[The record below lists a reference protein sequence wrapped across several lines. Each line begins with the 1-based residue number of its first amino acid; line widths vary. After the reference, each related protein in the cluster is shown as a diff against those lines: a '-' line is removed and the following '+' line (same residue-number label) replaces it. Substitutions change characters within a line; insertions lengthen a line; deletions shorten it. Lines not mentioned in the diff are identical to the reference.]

1 MLSFDHQTDNPSGKK
16 KSSKSQKKQDS
27 RYRSSKSSSSSS
39 KNRYQY
45 EQDPVFSRYSSNTEA
60 TACDSM
66 GPYTSDEFSSNNNNN
81 NNATATKAIAVGNS
95 SANPNCTDGFP
106 TKDKEIVYFGYGPIV
121 NPLVR
126 YRRGISTPPHEI
138 ETAILYDHRLLFVE
152 GGTANIVPARGW
164 DVKGVLLK
172 FRNSAEWDAFRQ
184 FDANYD
190 IQEVSVSVMNQKNPD
205 PKHKNSKTFPS
216 SDTEEEEDSDS
227 GNDQQQQVEGEGEGE
242 EGENNDNNNNDD
254 DDDDNATGA
263 DDTEEEEDSDSGN
276 DQQQQVEGEGEGEE
290 GENNDNNDDD
300 DDDNAT
306 GADDVAV
313 AVADNDDGDDDECSS
328 LIRTS
333 RAHKS
338 CPTNAMTS
346 FMAEDFP
353 DDNSEGS
360 EDDYSCP
367 FGLGGEAKDRKDA
380 GDIVNCVTFAIDQ
393 PRSALFRRVPEDSV
407 LCRPQE
413 RYLKLMTE
421 GLRIHCVDETYV
433 RDEILTVSYV
443 PGERDRVVGS
453 KAYKTFPVLSKA
465 GGKLPK
471 ISVGKYENKLCSN
484 NSSNN
489 NNNKH
494 GATKSDPTYF
504 VCHNKVIRVDNPLEG
519 SSSSA
524 TNNNNACLNWL
535 RAVGHG
541 KGDLTLRVHQTFVD
555 PECLHVPLI
564 DAAEDLTSAHYE
576 WAEHTLV
583 LYLERGGLT
592 GSVVY
597 ELTDKED
604 KAFTAFSHSLGK
616 TMTSVGRRLHLGGS
630 GRDER
635 PTTTRMESGRRRSVP
650 SINPDSVPCTVQ
662 PFTSERFTSEMTDDD
677 AIIEEPGATTE
688 QAKAQQRRRL
698 FGLRI
703 KNLRNKS
710 ANAPGA

>member
-1 MLSFDHQTDNPSGKK
+1 MLSFDHQTDNASGKK
-16 KSSKSQKKQDS
+16 KPSKSQKKQDS

-81 NNATATKAIAVGNS
+81 NATATKAIAVGNS

-126 YRRGISTPPHEI
+126 YRRGITTPPHEI

-184 FDANYD
+184 FDANYG

-216 SDTEEEEDSDS
+216 SDTEEEEDPDP
-227 GNDQQQQVEGEGEGE
+227 GNDQQQQVEGEGE
-242 EGENNDNNNNDD
+242 EGENSSNNNNNNNNDD
-254 DDDDNATGA
+254 AA
-263 DDTEEEEDSDSGN
+263 
-276 DQQQQVEGEGEGEE
+276 
-290 GENNDNNDDD
+290 
-300 DDDNAT
+300 
-306 GADDVAV
+306 
-313 AVADNDDGDDDECSS
+313 AVADNDDDNDDECS

-338 CPTNAMTS
+338 CPTNAITS

-353 DDNSEGS
+353 DDNSDGS

-380 GDIVNCVTFAIDQ
+380 GDIVKCVTFAIDQ

-407 LCRPQE
+407 FCRPQE

-443 PGERDRVVGS
+443 PGERDRVMA

-471 ISVGKYENKLCSN
+471 ISMGKYENKLCN
-484 NSSNN
+484 NNN

-494 GATKSDPTYF
+494 GATKSDATYF
-504 VCHNKVIRVDNPLEG
+504 VCHNKVIRVNNPLEG

-524 TNNNNACLNWL
+524 TNNNNNNNACLKWL

-541 KGDLTLRVHQTFVD
+541 KGDLTLRVLRTFVD
-555 PECLHVPLI
+555 PECVHVPLI
-564 DAAEDLTSAHYE
+564 DAAEDLTSVHYE

-597 ELTDKED
+597 ELTDK
-604 KAFTAFSHSLGK
+604 AFAAFSHSLGK

-635 PTTTRMESGRRRSVP
+635 PTTTTQMESGRRRSVP
-650 SINPDSVPCTVQ
+650 SIKPDSVPCTVQ

-677 AIIEEPGATTE
+677 AIIEEPGDTTE

-703 KNLRNKS
+703 KNLRNK
-710 ANAPGA
+710 